1 MISGQ
6 TVIWRVL
13 RIVLSIGKV
22 GFGSDLLLLLIG
34 SNRQLELINKL
45 AEIIR
50 RVRDYILVYR

>member
-1 MISGQ
+1 M
-6 TVIWRVL
+6 
-13 RIVLSIGKV
+13 VLSIGKV

-34 SNRQLELINKL
+34 SNRRLELVNKL